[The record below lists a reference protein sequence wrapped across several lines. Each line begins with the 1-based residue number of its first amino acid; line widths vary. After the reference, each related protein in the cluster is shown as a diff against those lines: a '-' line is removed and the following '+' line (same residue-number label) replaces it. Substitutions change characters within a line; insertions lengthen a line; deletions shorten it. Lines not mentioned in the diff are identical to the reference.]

1 MLDQAE
7 NLENWIPSIPF
18 QLLAYSRLQR
28 REYRGHQPIL
38 EFDDITNKWNSAG
51 ISIAK
56 ILSSSVIFTP
66 KNVFVF
72 KALFIWDDLHLKFER
87 RFTLKRALFMS
98 S

>member
-38 EFDDITNKWNSAG
+38 EFDDITNK
-51 ISIAK
+51 
-56 ILSSSVIFTP
+56 
-66 KNVFVF
+66 
-72 KALFIWDDLHLKFER
+72 
-87 RFTLKRALFMS
+87 
-98 S
+98 